1 MPSFDSDDDS
11 DVEGENLIQRFFPG
25 YKPYLSKL
33 SPEADEIF
41 DNQKIDDDLPEITIP
56 NTQTMFKVLDNRK
69 IPKELKFFTGGNDG
83 DNELKFH
90 AMLNIG
96 MLNKSNE
103 HFLDYLLSDFA
114 REVLSKNKMKIH
126 LDT

>member
-1 MPSFDSDDDS
+1 MSSFDSDDDS
-11 DVEGENLIQRFFPG
+11 DVEGENLIQRFFLG
-25 YKPYLSKL
+25 DKPHLSKL
-33 SPEADEIF
+33 FPKADEIF
-41 DNQKIDDDLPEITIP
+41 DNQKIDDHLPEITIP
-56 NTQTMFKVLDNRK
+56 NTQTILKVLNDRK
-69 IPKELKFFTGGNDG
+69 IPEELKFFTGGNDG
-83 DNELKFH
+83 DNKLKFH

-114 REVLSKNKMKIH
+114 CEVLSKNKMKIH